1 MLTIPKEKLPV
12 HIACIMDGNGR
23 WAHSRHL
30 PRQAGH
36 RAGADTV
43 ERCVDFC
50 IDHGIPWLTL
60 YAFSSENWNRPKT
73 EVHALMILLH
83 EFLKKRLRQ
92 MQEKGVRLHTIGD
105 ISRLPKR
112 TQKLL
117 QSSMENT
124 KENARLNLVLALS
137 YGSRAE
143 IAAAARQMAEK
154 VSRGELDPADI
165 TEDSF
170 SRHLETA
177 GMPEPD
183 LLIRTSGEM
192 RISNFL
198 LWQIS
203 YSELYVT
210 DTLWPDF
217 SDRDMEAALLDYA
230 GRKRRFGA
238 L

>member
-1 MLTIPKEKLPV
+1 MLTIPKEKMPV

-23 WAHSRHL
+23 WAHSRRL

-60 YAFSSENWNRPKT
+60 YAFSSENWNRPKA
-73 EVHALMILLH
+73 EVQALMLLLH
-83 EFLKKRLRQ
+83 EFLKKRLGQ
-92 MQEKGVRLHTIGD
+92 MQEKGVRLHAIGD
-105 ISRLPKR
+105 LSRLPGR

-117 QSSMENT
+117 QASMEATAGNT
-124 KENARLNLVLALS
+124 RLHLVLALS
-137 YGSRAE
+137 YGSRGE
-143 IAAAARQMAEK
+143 ITAAAKKIAEK
-154 VSRGELDPADI
+154 AISGELSPDEV
-165 TEDSF
+165 TEDLF
-170 SRHLETA
+170 NQHLDTA

-192 RISNFL
+192 RVSNFL

-203 YSELYVT
+203 YAELYVT
-210 DTLWPDF
+210 ETLWPDF
-217 SDRDMEAALLDYA
+217 SDRDMEAALLDYS
-230 GRKRRFGA
+230 RRNRRFGA

>member
-1 MLTIPKEKLPV
+1 MHTIPKEKLPR

-23 WAHSRHL
+23 WAHSRGL
-30 PRQAGH
+30 PRRAGH

-50 IDHGIPWLTL
+50 ISHGIPWLTL

-73 EVHALMILLH
+73 EVRALMLLLH
-83 EFLKKRLRQ
+83 DFLKKRLR
-92 MQEKGVRLHTIGD
+92 EI
-105 ISRLPKR
+105 
-112 TQKLL
+112 
-117 QSSMENT
+117 
-124 KENARLNLVLALS
+124 NLVLALS

-143 IAAAARQMAEK
+143 IAGAARKIAQKISA
-154 VSRGELDPADI
+154 GELRPDAI
-165 TEDSF
+165 TEETFGQYLD
-170 SRHLETA
+170 TA
-177 GMPEPD
+177 GMPDPD

-203 YSELYVT
+203 YAELYLT

-217 SDRDMEAALLDYA
+217 SEQDMEAAVKDYA
-230 GRKRRFGA
+230 RRTRRFGGI
-238 L
+238 

>member
-50 IDHGIPWLTL
+50 IDHDIPWLTL

-73 EVHALMILLH
+73 EVHALMLLLH
-83 EFLKKRLRQ
+83 EFLKKRLSQ
-92 MQEKGVRLHTIGD
+92 MQEKGVRLHAIGD
-105 ISRLPKR
+105 LSRLPKR

-117 QSSMENT
+117 QSSLEATAGNT
-124 KENARLNLVLALS
+124 RLNLVLALS

-143 IAAAARQMAEK
+143 IAAAARKIAEK
-154 VSRGELDPADI
+154 ASRGTPPGRRHGRPLQPA
-165 TEDSF
+165 SGHC
-170 SRHLETA
+170 RHA
-177 GMPEPD
+177 GTGPAHPHLRGNARLQLPAVAD
-183 LLIRTSGEM
+183 QLCG
-192 RISNFL
+192 
-198 LWQIS
+198 
-203 YSELYVT
+203 
-210 DTLWPDF
+210 TLCNGN
-217 SDRDMEAALLDYA
+217 AVA
-230 GRKRRFGA
+230 GLQRP
-238 L
+238 

>member
-50 IDHGIPWLTL
+50 IDHDIPWLTL

-73 EVHALMILLH
+73 EVHALMLLLH
-83 EFLKKRLRQ
+83 EFLKKRLSK
-92 MQEKGVRLHTIGD
+92 MQEKGVRLHAIGD
-105 ISRLPKR
+105 LSRLPKR

-117 QSSMENT
+117 QSSLEATAGNT
-124 KENARLNLVLALS
+124 RLNLVLALS

-143 IAAAARQMAEK
+143 IAAAARKIAEK
-154 VSRGELDPADI
+154 ASRGELHPDAV
-165 TEDSF
+165 TEDLF
-170 SRHLETA
+170 NQHL
-177 GMPEPD
+177 D
-183 LLIRTSGEM
+183 LSLIH
-192 RISNFL
+192 I
-198 LWQIS
+198 
-203 YSELYVT
+203 
-210 DTLWPDF
+210 
-217 SDRDMEAALLDYA
+217 
-230 GRKRRFGA
+230 
-238 L
+238 

>member
-43 ERCVDFC
+43 EHCVDFC

-60 YAFSSENWNRPKT
+60 YAFSSENWNRPKM
-73 EVHALMILLH
+73 EVHALMVLLH
-83 EFLKKRLRQ
+83 EFLKKRLGQ
-92 MQEKGVRLHTIGD
+92 MQEKGVRLRAIGD

-117 QSSMENT
+117 QSSMEATRENT
-124 KENARLNLVLALS
+124 RLNLVLALS

-143 IAAAARQMAEK
+143 ITAAARKIAEK
-154 VSRGELDPADI
+154 AARGEIHPDQV
-165 TEDSF
+165 TEDLF
-170 SRHLETA
+170 NQHLDTA

-192 RISNFL
+192 RVSNFL

-217 SDRDMEAALLDYA
+217 SDRDMEAALLDYSR
-230 GRKRRFGA
+230 RKRRFGA